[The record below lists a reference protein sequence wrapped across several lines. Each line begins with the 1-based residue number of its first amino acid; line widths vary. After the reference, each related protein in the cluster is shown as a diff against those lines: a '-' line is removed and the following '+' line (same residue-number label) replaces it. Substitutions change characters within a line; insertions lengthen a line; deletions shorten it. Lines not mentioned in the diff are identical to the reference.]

1 MAPEAHRRIPGLP
14 VEGEVGG
21 AERSFPPPRAP
32 ARPQRGVLPAGRQLA
47 HTRPAVLGPGWS
59 SRSRRPAEALLLPSD
74 RRTAFWWVPLT
85 LHFCCCCLLRGLDVN
100 LVEPRK

>member
-1 MAPEAHRRIPGLP
+1 MAPEVRRRIPGLP

-21 AERSFPPPRAP
+21 AEEFPCTRNPSRTTAQGPPRRQAACAHP
-32 ARPQRGVLPAGRQLA
+32 PRSARAGMEQLEQ
-47 HTRPAVLGPGWS
+47 
-59 SRSRRPAEALLLPSD
+59 EASGSLLLPSD

-100 LVEPRK
+100 LAEPRK